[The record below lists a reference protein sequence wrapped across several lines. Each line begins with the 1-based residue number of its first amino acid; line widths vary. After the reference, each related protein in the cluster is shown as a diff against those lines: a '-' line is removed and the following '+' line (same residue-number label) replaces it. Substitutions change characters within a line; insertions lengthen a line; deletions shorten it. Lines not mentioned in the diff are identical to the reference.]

1 MKSCRCTSN
10 AEHTY
15 LIFIQT
21 QYETVRHYF
30 SNGDIL
36 KVGGI
41 KEKIIGAFN
50 HQIKEVFIPDANAL
64 DLEEIPEDIKNKM
77 TIHLVKNY
85 QEIYDL
91 LFNESKK

>member
-1 MKSCRCTSN
+1 MKSCRWTSN

-36 KVGGI
+36 KVVI
-41 KEKIIGAFN
+41 TK
-50 HQIKEVFIPDANAL
+50 P
-64 DLEEIPEDIKNKM
+64 
-77 TIHLVKNY
+77 
-85 QEIYDL
+85 
-91 LFNESKK
+91 